1 VAFIVDGFLMHV
13 EPSHKYRPFQPI
25 DLPDRRW
32 PGRTIAKPPIWLSTD
47 LRDGNQALIDPMD
60 AARKLRMFRQLVD
73 IGFKEIEV
81 AFPSASQTDF
91 DFVRRLI
98 EEDLIPDDVTIQV
111 LTQSREELIRRTFD
125 SLRGVRRAI
134 VHLYNPTAPLFRRV
148 VYGRDRAG
156 IVAIATEGAR
166 RFAQCANEQPETD
179 WRFEYSPET
188 FTMTELDFALEIC
201 ERVVDVWRASTDR
214 PVILNLPATVEVAT
228 PNVFA
233 DQIEWMHRSLSL
245 RDRIVLS
252 VHPHNDRGTG
262 VAAAEL
268 AVMAG
273 ADRVE
278 GCLFGNGERTGNVC
292 LVTLALNLHSQGIDP
307 GLDFSDI
314 GTVIRT
320 AEYCTALPVHP
331 RHPYAGELVFTAF
344 SGSHQ
349 DAIRK
354 GFAAQRASEANGAT
368 AWEVPYLPIDPAD
381 VGRTYEA
388 VIRVNSQSGKGGIA
402 FLLERDHGLAL
413 PRLLQIEFSQ
423 VVQAITDETGK
434 ELASADIHAV
444 FHREYIAPDAP
455 IAYIDHRAGH
465 ASAHGA
471 LEHLTARLAIDGAER
486 LLTGTGNG
494 PVDAFVHAL
503 RDGTGADIHVL
514 AYHEHAT
521 GTGEDATAVA
531 YVQLRAGTRTVYGV
545 GLDPNIVTA
554 TLKAV
559 IAALNRGCAQG
570 AVALRAPLGA
580 VAA

>member
-1 VAFIVDGFLMHV
+1 MHSA
-13 EPSHKYRPFQPI
+13 PAQKYRPFAPI
-25 DLPDRRW
+25 DLPDRTW
-32 PGRTIAKPPIWLSTD
+32 PSRTIGAAPIWLSTD
-47 LRDGNQALIDPMD
+47 LRDGNQALIEPMD
-60 AARKLRMFRQLVD
+60 ASRKLRMFRQLVD

-111 LTQSREELIRRTFD
+111 LTQSRDELIRRTFE
-125 SLRGVRRAI
+125 SLRGAARAI

-148 VYGRDRAG
+148 VYGKDRAG
-156 IVAIATEGAR
+156 IVDIATSGAR
-166 RFAQCANEQPETD
+166 LFAECASTQPETD

-201 ERVVDVWRASTDR
+201 ERVVDVWEDVTRH

-233 DQIEWMHRSLSL
+233 DQIEWMHRHLSR
-245 RDRIVLS
+245 RDRVVVS

-292 LVTLALNLHSQGIDP
+292 LVTLALNLYSQGVDP
-307 GLDFSDI
+307 KLDFGDI
-314 GTVIRT
+314 GSVIRT

-349 DAIRK
+349 DAIKK
-354 GFAAQRASEANGAT
+354 GFAAQRAEEAGGNPI
-368 AWEVPYLPIDPAD
+368 WEVPYLPIDPAD

-402 FLLERDHGLAL
+402 FLLERDFGLAL

-423 VVQAITDETGK
+423 VVQAIADDTGK
-434 ELASADIHAV
+434 ELSAADLHAA
-444 FHREYIAPDAP
+444 FEQEYVARGNP
-455 IAYIDHRAGH
+455 IAYIDHRASH
-465 ASAHGA
+465 ASAEGA
-471 LEHLTARLAIDGAER
+471 SEHLTARLSIDGVET
-486 LLTGTGNG
+486 LLSGTGNG
-494 PVDAFVHAL
+494 PVDAFVYAL
-503 RDGTGADIHVL
+503 REGVGADVHVL

-570 AVALRAPLGA
+570 AVSLRQPLGA